1 MEKRTDQP
9 AQNSWKGSVCDPD
22 LHVGTRELLTL
33 FQMALAGVYNFQKH
47 SQTHPGCTS
56 QHEEHHLTMLNNIP
70 TFPSCTLIT
79 QAHLF
84 SAASKAQEP
93 QQDETAATQLLQGTK
108 QAGVAWGSHGT
119 GSSKQPKETRAH
131 NPRAGRGEK
140 THPLQWRMWLNNT
153 EVKKGNKDGRVLV
166 SSQLEQGR
174 ADGQGAGAG
183 KT

>member
-108 QAGVAWGSHGT
+108 QAGVEMGVPWDRELQAAKEDKSTQPQSWKRRKN
-119 GSSKQPKETRAH
+119 SSTAVEDVAQQH
-131 NPRAGRGEK
+131 
-140 THPLQWRMWLNNT
+140 
-153 EVKKGNKDGRVLV
+153 
-166 SSQLEQGR
+166 
-174 ADGQGAGAG
+174 
-183 KT
+183 